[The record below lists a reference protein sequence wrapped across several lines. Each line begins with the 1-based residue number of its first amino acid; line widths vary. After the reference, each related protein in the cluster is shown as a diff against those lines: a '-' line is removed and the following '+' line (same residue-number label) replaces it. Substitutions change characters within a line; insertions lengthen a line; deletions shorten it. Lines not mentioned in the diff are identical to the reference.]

1 MNLRVVQIWRLFI
14 RDINI
19 RMTVRYTTSLFVAH
33 TIRQNMDRCQ
43 VNINGVKRERSNT
56 GMGPFLC
63 HKNHVLD
70 VDGMNHIVIDIRL
83 ILRLDTQKRM

>member
-1 MNLRVVQIWRLFI
+1 
-14 RDINI
+14 
-19 RMTVRYTTSLFVAH
+19 
-33 TIRQNMDRCQ
+33 
-43 VNINGVKRERSNT
+43 
-56 GMGPFLC
+56 MGPFLC